1 MCVDREPMRRYL
13 IVVIVWAAG
22 LATARA
28 QAPTT
33 VLDGVYTPAQAAR
46 GEAAYS
52 ASCSGCHEGQDAD
65 GPELTGKAFLD
76 RWREDTL
83 EPLFTFIKTR
93 MPGNLPGSLDDRV
106 YADILA
112 YMLQANSLPAGTKEL
127 SPDMVGRIQLVGP
140 DGPQPLSN
148 LTIVRAVG
156 CLSRAA
162 NNAWALANAGSPRP
176 VRARIVDGTTPEELS
191 VSAAQPLG
199 TQTFPLLSVTQQGAA
214 YAGRKVQVKGV
225 LTRQNT
231 IERINVMSLEPV
243 ARWERRAEGERM
255 RAFVLALCIGRR
267 HQRHRARSS
276 RQVKSRR
283 TIDSPESGNWSART
297 PAMRTARPL
306 RGAPTPAMPPTGA
319 VSGTS
324 CTTRPAT

>member
-1 MCVDREPMRRYL
+1 MHRYL
-13 IVVIVWAAG
+13 IAVIVSAAG

-65 GPELTGKAFLD
+65 GPELTGKALLD

-93 MPGNLPGSLDDRV
+93 MPGNLPGSLDDGA

-112 YMLQANSLPAGTKEL
+112 YILQANHLPGGTREL
-127 SPDMVGRIQLVGP
+127 SPGSVGSIQLVGP
-140 DGPQPLSN
+140 EGPRPLSN

-162 NNAWALANAGSPRP
+162 NNTWALASAGGPRP
-176 VRARIVDGTTPEELS
+176 VRARVVDGTTPEELK

-199 TQTFPLLSVTQQGAA
+199 TQTFPLLSVTREGEA
-214 YAGRKVQVKGV
+214 YAGHKVQVKGV

-231 IERINVMSLEPV
+231 IERINVMSLESV
-243 ARWERRAEGERM
+243 
-255 RAFVLALCIGRR
+255 
-267 HQRHRARSS
+267 
-276 RQVKSRR
+276 
-283 TIDSPESGNWSART
+283 
-297 PAMRTARPL
+297 
-306 RGAPTPAMPPTGA
+306 APTCG
-319 VSGTS
+319 G
-324 CTTRPAT
+324 